1 MRVALFPGSFDPIT
15 WGHIDL
21 VKRASMVF
29 DKIIVL
35 VANNSAKNYLLSD
48 IERYELA
55 SEVISSLKL
64 PRVIVDRY
72 DGIILDYALKNS
84 IGFIVRGV
92 RAFHDFEFEF
102 ERYVVN
108 NKLSPLVD
116 TIFLPS
122 SNKYLFV
129 RSDLV
134 KELMKNKNFDL
145 SSFIPELVQKKLKS
159 KFVDKLS

>member
-21 VKRASMVF
+21 VKRASFIF
-29 DKIIVL
+29 DKIVVL
-35 VANNSAKNYLLSD
+35 VANNSTKNYLLSD
-48 IERYELA
+48 IERYELTF
-55 SEVISSLKL
+55 EVIMSLGWEK
-64 PRVIVDRY
+64 ISVDRY
-72 DGIILDYALKNS
+72 DGIVLDYALKNN

-108 NKLSPLVD
+108 NKLNSSID

-122 SNKYLFV
+122 SDKYLFV

-134 KELMKNKNFDL
+134 KELIKNKNFDL
-145 SSFIPELVQKKLKS
+145 SNFIPELVQKKLKS